1 MSVPLAITEAAH
13 AAARPARAVSDTAAV
28 TAGVEAA
35 LAADRRYWARRLL
48 TRLGDLPITAGSQ
61 RELVVSLAEES
72 TPPPT
77 TSTTEPVRRPARP
90 DEAHAY
96 HVERSHLT
104 SRSSPNR

>member
-1 MSVPLAITEAAH
+1 VSVPLAITEAAH

-61 RELVVSLAEES
+61 RELVVSLAEEFYAAADDIDHGAGQEAS
-72 TPPPT
+72 Q
-77 TSTTEPVRRPARP
+77 AR
-90 DEAHAY
+90 
-96 HVERSHLT
+96 
-104 SRSSPNR
+104 